1 MSERRNLSKIME
13 QAFQPYKIVG
23 AYITLCNDVGRKPVV
38 ELFREEGGC
47 LGYREV
53 STGKSISG
61 ESALELIFAQV

>member
-1 MSERRNLSKIME
+1 MSKIRNFSKMME
-13 QAFQPYKIVG
+13 QSFQPYMVVG
-23 AYITLCNDVGRKPVV
+23 AYIMLCNDVGRKPVV